1 MMFLQAQGMLS
12 LVADL
17 YQVAQVWKKAREDA
31 PETIN
36 LPLRVVMFK
45 HIIDVLLSRLEACQA
60 TEASLQEAQQ
70 MLVLDEHHNIPYLE
84 WNPKEKKLQVKRDKE
99 ALPLTE
105 AVRILQ
111 DLQKLVLLPLV
122 IMRFHSTRKLVK
134 EHKGEVLPMM
144 LQVGY
149 RTQEAQLAWTHMSRL
164 THSGLF
170 RTCALTMRAEKMGR
184 NALETAIQK
193 LISESSDA

>member
-1 MMFLQAQGMLS
+1 DQHMELTSAESQASGHATTTKGDTEVDGREGQGRRQKDDEWYQENWGIHSLSNYQLRELCGMMARLLLRHSDQMAINRCEAGFMMFLQAQGMLS

-70 MLVLDEHHNIPYLE
+70 ML
-84 WNPKEKKLQVKRDKE
+84 
-99 ALPLTE
+99 
-105 AVRILQ
+105 
-111 DLQKLVLLPLV
+111 
-122 IMRFHSTRKLVK
+122 
-134 EHKGEVLPMM
+134 
-144 LQVGY
+144 
-149 RTQEAQLAWTHMSRL
+149 
-164 THSGLF
+164 
-170 RTCALTMRAEKMGR
+170 
-184 NALETAIQK
+184 
-193 LISESSDA
+193 